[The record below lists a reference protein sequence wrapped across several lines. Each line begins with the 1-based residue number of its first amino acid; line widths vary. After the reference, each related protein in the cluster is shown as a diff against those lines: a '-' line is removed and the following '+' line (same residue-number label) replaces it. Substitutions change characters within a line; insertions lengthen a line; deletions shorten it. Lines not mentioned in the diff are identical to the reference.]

1 MAISM
6 PAIRHEAGASGPAV
20 VIRPAR
26 REEAHA
32 IALVHVRAD
41 RETYAPIFGAG
52 FQEVALEESR
62 LRWETALAA
71 GDVFLVAEDEG
82 RIVGFGHATNDWMS
96 ALYLV
101 ATHLRRGIG
110 SRLLAALRAELRAR
124 GAAEVGFKAVAG
136 NERALAFYAAQG
148 AREIDRRRQGEGDA
162 GWEDVHFVLPI

>member
-1 MAISM
+1 M
-6 PAIRHEAGASGPAV
+6 PATRHEAGHSGRAAV

-41 RETYAPIFGAG
+41 RETYAPIFGAD
-52 FQEVALEESR
+52 FQQVSLERS
-62 LRWETALAA
+62 LQRWETALAA
-71 GDVFLVAEDEG
+71 GDVLIVAVDDG
-82 RIVGFGHATNDWMS
+82 RIVGFGHATEDWMS

-110 SRLLAALRAELRAR
+110 SRLLAALRAELRTR
-124 GAAEVGFKAVAG
+124 RVTEVGFKAVAG
-136 NERALAFYAAQG
+136 NERALAFYAAHG
-148 AREIDRRRQGEGDA
+148 AREVGRRWQDEGGA